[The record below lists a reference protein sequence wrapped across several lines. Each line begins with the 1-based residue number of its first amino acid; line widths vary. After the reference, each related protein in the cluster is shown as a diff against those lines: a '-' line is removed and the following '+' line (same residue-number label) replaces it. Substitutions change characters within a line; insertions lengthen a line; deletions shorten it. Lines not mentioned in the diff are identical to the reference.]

1 MAATICRGAS
11 VAGRGQDEVDGGI
24 VNRGQ
29 NGEVVPLDYAP
40 THHTLILSESA
51 SAYALTMEID
61 VVHQPS
67 ARRYIVTVNGVEA
80 GEASYV
86 ERDNELLITH
96 TFIDPTYRNQGLG
109 AILVHRAI
117 DDIIATS
124 ERVITSGCWFVTAW
138 L

>member
-1 MAATICRGAS
+1 
-11 VAGRGQDEVDGGI
+11 
-24 VNRGQ
+24 
-29 NGEVVPLDYAP
+29 
-40 THHTLILSESA
+40 
-51 SAYALTMEID
+51 MEID

-67 ARRYIVTVNGVEA
+67 AHRYVVTVDGAEA

-109 AILVHRAI
+109 AVLVHRAI

-124 ERVITSGCWFVTAW
+124 QRVITSGCWFVTAW
-138 L
+138 LEAHPGYVEGARSGGVDAELGNSCRIVS